1 MDSLRDRCVAMV
13 RSTLRTLMGSAGNDR
28 QSADTLAEID
38 SEEEEEMAGVLGEP
52 LVYHSRGRNFGAEPS
67 SDLVGDM

>member
-1 MDSLRDRCVAMV
+1 
-13 RSTLRTLMGSAGNDR
+13 MGSAGNDR

-38 SEEEEEMAGVLGEP
+38 SEEEEEEEMAGVLGEP
-52 LVYHSRGRNFGAEPS
+52 LVCHSRGRNFGAEPS